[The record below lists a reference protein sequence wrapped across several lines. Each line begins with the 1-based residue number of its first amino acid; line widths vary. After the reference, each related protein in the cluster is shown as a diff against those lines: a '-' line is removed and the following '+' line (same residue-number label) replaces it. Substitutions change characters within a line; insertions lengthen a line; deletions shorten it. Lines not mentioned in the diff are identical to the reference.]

1 MSDNSAG
8 DGGRLRRVSAS
19 DDLKRDSL
27 DSSTRPG
34 ASAADNGAGR
44 DMTIADFVD
53 NCEY

>member
-8 DGGRLRRVSAS
+8 NGGRLRRVSAS

-27 DSSTRPG
+27 DSSSRAD
-34 ASAADNGAGR
+34 ASAADGGAGR

-53 NCEY
+53 DCKY